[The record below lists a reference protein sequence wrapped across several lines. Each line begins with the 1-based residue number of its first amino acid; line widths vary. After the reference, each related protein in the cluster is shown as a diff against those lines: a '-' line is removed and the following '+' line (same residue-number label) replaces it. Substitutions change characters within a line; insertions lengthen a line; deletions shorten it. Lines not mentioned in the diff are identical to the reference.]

1 MSTIYRKTEQG
12 RNEIATRALR
22 LVPRL
27 RQALILVDGKRSDDE
42 LRKLIAPP
50 AEDALQALLE
60 QGHIE
65 VISVTAVHVVL
76 PAEAAPAAPPP
87 VNAVVLTLPETRQ
100 RAVRWMSAHLGP
112 YADSTNI
119 RVEKAK
125 TPEAMQAALTLAVT
139 VVRQQL
145 GEAKAAEFEQ
155 HVGLAPTGG

>member
-1 MSTIYRKTEQG
+1 MSTTYRKTEQG

-27 RQALILVDGKRSDDE
+27 RQALILVDGKRSDEE

-50 AEDALQALLE
+50 ADDTLQALLE

-65 VISVTAVHVVL
+65 VIAVKAVHVVL
-76 PAEAAPAAPPP
+76 PAEAAPATPL
-87 VNAVVLTLPETRQ
+87 VNAVVLTLQETRQ

-125 TPEAMQAALTLAVT
+125 TPEAMQAALALAVT

-155 HVGLAPTGG
+155 HVGLAHTGS